1 MPPCLAAFCRV
12 QLLTLVHCPRRTSNA
27 AIQKRI
33 VAVTNGVDFLEGCG
47 FEHATEGGEEVL
59 LMDEPCSALDPIAT
73 ARIEDL
79 VRELKEKYTIVMV
92 THNMQQAA

>member
-1 MPPCLAAFCRV
+1 MLPCLAAFCRV

-59 LMDEPCSALDPIAT
+59 LMDEAKVNMELLNGAGSLLVG
-73 ARIEDL
+73 ARDNPTFGML
-79 VRELKEKYTIVMV
+79 
-92 THNMQQAA
+92 